1 MRDLSGTIA
10 AEATPPGRGSIRI
23 VRLSGP
29 EAVPLLKSLFVPQ
42 GPLPW
47 ERPRRLCLGAVR
59 APGEGILDRALA
71 VYFRGP
77 DSLTGE
83 DVVEL
88 QVHGAPG
95 VVRGVLD
102 LLGAGGAR
110 MALPGEFSYRAFL
123 NGKLSVMEAE
133 AVNALVDAETE
144 GQAAGL
150 AGGLGRGI
158 EGQLRDMLDEV
169 LDLRAGWEAGIDFPE
184 DVGEVALAGL
194 LEHLRSMAGQM
205 EGLLRAAP
213 ALRYL
218 REGWRLALVGPVN
231 SGKSS
236 LFNALLK
243 RERAL
248 VTPHPGTTRDVLEES
263 VQIGRYPLILMD
275 TAGVRTTS
283 DPVERLGVERGLSAA
298 SMADGAVLVFDGRK
312 GWGQEEEALLGRLNQ
327 TPVAIV
333 ANKADLG
340 IQAGH
345 RPDDTVSV
353 SAVTG
358 AGLESLSGR
367 LGAWMEEAAPKGR
380 EVLSSERQVET
391 LRGALAGCLWALK
404 TAEEG
409 GGEDLA
415 CEGLVEA
422 QRALEA
428 CITGGSVEDLYD
440 RIFSRFCIGK

>member
-10 AEATPPGRGSIRI
+10 AEATPPGRGSVRI

-29 EAVPLLKSLFVPQ
+29 QAVVLLKSLFVPQ

-47 ERPRRLCLGAVR
+47 ERPRCLCLGAVR

-71 VYFRGP
+71 VYFRSP

-150 AGGLGRGI
+150 AGGLHGGI
-158 EGQLRDMLDEV
+158 EGELRAMLEEV

-184 DVGEVALAGL
+184 DVGDMGLAGS
-194 LEHLRSMAGQM
+194 LERLRSMVGQL
-205 EGLLRAAP
+205 EGLVRAAP

-263 VQIGRYPLILMD
+263 VQIGGYPLILMD
-275 TAGVRTTS
+275 TAGVRATS
-283 DPVERLGVERGLSAA
+283 DPVESLGVERGLKAA
-298 SMADGAVLVFDGRK
+298 SVADGAVLVFDGRK
-312 GWGQEEEALLGRLNQ
+312 GWGDEEEGLLGRLNGA
-327 TPVAIV
+327 PVAIV

-345 RPDDTVSV
+345 MPAGTFSV

-358 AGLESLSGR
+358 AGLERLSER
-367 LGAWMEEAAPKGR
+367 LGVWMEAAAPKGR
-380 EVLSSERQVET
+380 EVLSSDRQVEA
-391 LRGALAGCLWALK
+391 LRGALAGCLAALR

-409 GGEDLA
+409 RGEDLA